1 MDLVDKE
8 FIIKIV
14 NIFREIREIIE
25 KYVIGSFKELI
36 GDIRYEYIIFEGKI
50 LLDGFNNWVV
60 EWI

>member
-14 NIFREIREIIE
+14 NIIREIREIIE